1 MDPCLGTAIEKTKEV
16 LQPLFA
22 KPTLSTKLL
31 EKPPFRFI
39 HDIVVATLTTT
50 GFPKDFFT
58 GFELDSSNFKE
69 NKTAKVSFLDKL
81 IHLVNVGSGSTSDVS
96 SSKIVAGLDALK
108 TNELLV
114 GFARLALNK
123 DTDRPGLIQHCLAG
137 KGIDEVNIKQSPPS
151 LMLEESPPSNKET
164 KEMVVGVSSFIKQ
177 EESVDVTE
185 SAAVSTFATLEPTI
199 QGNIVNEAPFVPSF
213 GNVNVRPDTAHGTR
227 PATALMGVRPDTARG
242 KRPLIVKQR
251 EIEVNDVIRNND
263 EELRQ
268 GGFDLHHQKL
278 SQHQASINSS
288 MLSPKLQLSDID
300 FQSLASVVR
309 RVSHL
314 VSTDIMGNSLNSV
327 PNTIDRLMKE
337 RSYWIAEQLRAEEA
351 LQNNNILS
359 R

>member
-1 MDPCLGTAIEKTKEV
+1 MDPFLGTAIEKTKEV

-81 IHLVNVGSGSTSDVS
+81 IHLVNVGSGSTLDVS

-114 GFARLALNK
+114 AFACLALNK

-137 KGIDEVNIKQSPPS
+137 KGIDEFHIEQSTPNP
-151 LMLEESPPSNKET
+151 MLEESPPSNKET
-164 KEMVVGVSSFIKQ
+164 KEMVIGVSSFIKQ

-185 SAAVSTFATLEPTI
+185 SAAVSTLATLEPTI
-199 QGNIVNEAPFVPSF
+199 QGNVINEAHLVPSLR
-213 GNVNVRPDTAHGTR
+213 NVNVRPDTAHGTR
-227 PATALMGVRPDTARG
+227 PATTLMGVRPDTARG
-242 KRPLIVKQR
+242 KRPSIVKQR

-263 EELRQ
+263 EEMRPGDFGL
-268 GGFDLHHQKL
+268 HQKL
-278 SQHQASINSS
+278 SQHQPSIFSSS

-300 FQSLASVVR
+300 FQSLAGAVR
-309 RVSHL
+309 HSSQL
-314 VSTDIMGNSLNSV
+314 VSTMDNSLNSV

-337 RSYWIAEQLRAEEA
+337 RSYWIAEQHRAEEA
-351 LQNNNILS
+351 MQTNNILS

>member
-1 MDPCLGTAIEKTKEV
+1 MDPSLATAIEKTKEV

-50 GFPKDFFT
+50 GFPMDFYT
-58 GFELDSSNFKE
+58 GFELDSSNFKV

-81 IHLVNVGSGSTSDVS
+81 IHLVNVGSGSTLDVS

-114 GFARLALNK
+114 AFARLALNK
-123 DTDRPGLIQHCLAG
+123 DTDRPGLIKHCLAG
-137 KGIDEVNIKQSPPS
+137 KGIDEVHIEQIPTS

-164 KEMVVGVSSFIKQ
+164 KEMVGVSSFIKK
-177 EESVDVTE
+177 EELVDVTE
-185 SAAVSTFATLEPTI
+185 STAGSTFATLEPTI
-199 QGNIVNEAPFVPSF
+199 QGNIVNEAPLMPSLRD
-213 GNVNVRPDTAHGTR
+213 VNVRPDTAHGTR
-227 PATALMGVRPDTARG
+227 PATALMGVRPDTTRG
-242 KRPLIVKQR
+242 MRPSVVKQK
-251 EIEVNDVIRNND
+251 ENDVIQNNFG
-263 EELRQ
+263 L
-268 GGFDLHHQKL
+268 HQKL
-278 SQHQASINSS
+278 SQQHQPRINRS

-300 FQSLASVVR
+300 FHSLAGAVR
-309 RVSHL
+309 HISQL
-314 VSTDIMGNSLNSV
+314 VSTDSLTSV

-351 LQNNNILS
+351 L
-359 R
+359 